1 MQSGMTPLNVTVSW
15 VFFCAIL
22 FEVVYIYLC
31 VYMYIYIC
39 IFWLAY
45 MLFDFHCSIRTLSCG
60 VLELVPQPGTERAP
74 PAL

>member
-31 VYMYIYIC
+31 VYMCIYIYVSFGWHTC
-39 IFWLAY
+39 SLIFIAASEL
-45 MLFDFHCSIRTLSCG
+45 LVVVCG
-60 VLELVPQPGTERAP
+60 N
-74 PAL
+74 